1 MTDFEKIEHTAY
13 KYIELMLESEPLN
26 PLWNRENYIF
36 SKAPKWNYMDSC
48 MIRALLMYAEQDARI
63 LEYSV
68 RFIDSYVD
76 RDGSIPTMNAEDFN
90 LDNICGGMNLIKLYE
105 LTGNRKYRFAYERI
119 YNEQLLRQPRIKCG
133 NFWHKAI
140 YPDQIWLDSAYMA
153 LPFMAL
159 YGKIKK
165 EEKIIDDAVN
175 QMINIKTYMCD
186 SETGL
191 YYHGY
196 NESREMFWA
205 DKKTGLSS
213 QFWLRS
219 NGWLC
224 AGLADLYEITADK
237 SVGNMLTELLY
248 ALRNCLTS
256 ENMLLQLPARSE
268 LENNY
273 PETSG
278 TLLFAYSAI
287 KSYCMGISEK
297 IMAESGINS
306 LFAVTDKYIIYNED
320 VPVLKNICLMGGL
333 GGENRRNGSAEY
345 YLSERIIENDAKGI
359 APYLMASAEL
369 NKLKNLYT
377 VF

>member
-1 MTDFEKIEHTAY
+1 MIDFEKIEHTAF

-26 PLWNRENYIF
+26 PLWNKENYIF
-36 SKAPKWNYMDSC
+36 RKPSKWNYIDNC
-48 MIRALLMYAEQDARI
+48 MIRALLMYSEKNERI
-63 LEYSV
+63 LEYAIK
-68 RFIDSYVD
+68 FIDSYVD
-76 RDGSIPTMNAEDFN
+76 TDGNISTMNATDFN

-105 LTGNRKYRFAYERI
+105 ITGNKKYRLAYEKI
-119 YNEQLLRQPRIKCG
+119 YNEQLLKHPRLQCG

-140 YPDQIWLDSAYMA
+140 YPNQIWLDGAYMA

-165 EEKIIDDAVN
+165 DGTIIDDAVN
-175 QMINIKTYMCD
+175 QVINIKNYMND

-196 NESREMFWA
+196 NESCEMFWA

-224 AGLADLYEITADK
+224 AGLADMYEITANNF
-237 SVGNMLTELLY
+237 VGYMLTELLY

-256 ENMLLQLPARSE
+256 ENMLLQLPVRSE
-268 LENNY
+268 LKNNY

-287 KSYCMGISEK
+287 KSYCMKVAEK
-297 IMAESGINS
+297 EIAESGINA
-306 LFAVTDKYIIYNED
+306 LFAVTDKYIVYDKGI
-320 VPVLKNICLMGGL
+320 PLLKNICLMGGL
-333 GGENRRNGSAEY
+333 GGENRRDGSAEY
-345 YLSERIIENDAKGI
+345 YLSERIVENDAKGI
-359 APYLMASAEL
+359 APYLMASAEFD
-369 NKLKNLYT
+369 KLKE
-377 VF
+377 FK